1 MCELFAMSSRYPT
14 SVGFSLETLAR
25 RGGHDGPHKD
35 GWGVAYFED
44 RDVFLL
50 RESSPAAESGLV
62 RFMEKNGPP
71 SNLVLSHIRLATQGK
86 AALRNT
92 QPFQRELGGRAHVFA
107 HNGNMPGIREKCCL
121 ESQRFT
127 PVGDTDSEFAFCCL
141 LERLGELWD
150 QSAGRAPS
158 VDSRLEIVADF
169 AAWLRPLGPFNF
181 VYSDGD
187 ALFVHSHRRTQS
199 DGEVRPPGLHLLARS
214 GNEQAVDL
222 SQSGIVLAPLA
233 QELALVASV
242 PLTDEPW
249 EAIGEG
255 EVIALTQGMVWARM
269 PASPA
274 AAI

>member
-1 MCELFAMSSRYPT
+1 VCELFAMSSRYPT

-35 GWGVAYFED
+35 GWGVAYFEGH
-44 RDVFLL
+44 DVFLL

-86 AALRNT
+86 PALRNT

-121 ESQRFT
+121 ESHRFT

-150 QSAGRAPS
+150 QSARRAPS

-187 ALFVHSHRRTQS
+187 TLFVHSHRRTQS
-199 DGEVRPPGLHLLARS
+199 DGEVRPPGLYLLARS
-214 GNEQAVDL
+214 GNDQAVDL

-255 EVIALTQGMVWARM
+255 EVVALTQGMVWARK
-269 PASPA
+269 PASPV